1 MSRITTFIDTLL
13 DTPTTADLGKVVVV
27 IAAHVVGVAGWY
39 RMWAL
44 AWGAAD
50 PVLAVQQGAGMALLV
65 LLLLVVLTVALGLLV
80 DVSGMER
87 VCNGLARIIAM
98 VVGATSWLA
107 FLGLL
112 HGLWLLVE
120 RVEGWLIA

>member
-1 MSRITTFIDTLL
+1 MSPPNTIIDTLR
-13 DTPTTADLGKVVVV
+13 DTLTAADMGKVAVV
-27 IAAHVVGVAGWY
+27 IAAQVVGVAGWY

-65 LLLLVVLTVALGLLV
+65 LLLLVALTVALGLLV

-87 VCNGLARIIAM
+87 VCIGLARIIAM

-112 HGLWLLVE
+112 HGLWLLGK
-120 RVEGWLIA
+120 RVVG

>member
-1 MSRITTFIDTLL
+1 MSPPNTFIDTLL
-13 DTPTTADLGKVVVV
+13 ATLTAADMGKVAVV
-27 IAAHVVGVAGWY
+27 IAAQVVGVAGWY

-50 PVLAVQQGAGMALLV
+50 PVLAVQQGARMALLV
-65 LLLLVVLTVALGLLV
+65 LLLLVALTVALGLLV
-80 DVSGMER
+80 DVSGTER

-112 HGLWLLVE
+112 HGLWLLGE
-120 RVEGWLIA
+120 RVVG

>member
-1 MSRITTFIDTLL
+1 MSRITPVIDTLL
-13 DTPTTADLGKVVVV
+13 DTLTAADMGKVAVV
-27 IAAHVVGVAGWY
+27 IAAQVVGVAGWY

-65 LLLLVVLTVALGLLV
+65 LLLLVALTVALGLLV
-80 DVSGMER
+80 DVSGTER

-112 HGLWLLVE
+112 HGLWLLGE
-120 RVEGWLIA
+120 RVVG